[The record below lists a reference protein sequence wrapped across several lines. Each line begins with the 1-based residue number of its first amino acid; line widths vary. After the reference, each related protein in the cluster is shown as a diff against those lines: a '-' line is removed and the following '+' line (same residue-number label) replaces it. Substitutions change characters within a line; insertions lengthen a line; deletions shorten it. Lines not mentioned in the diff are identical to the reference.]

1 MAMMSSFSIRMD
13 SDIKKQSES
22 LYNAL
27 GLNLTTAINVFLR
40 KSIQAGGFPFDVRLD
55 NFNNETVRAIKE
67 ADFITDEIK
76 SGHRKPFCFLG
87 RSKKKLDA
95 MKYKFDYTTQ
105 FKKDYRKL
113 MNQCVLNEVDMV
125 IEKLLTGKPLEKN
138 IGTMH

>member
-1 MAMMSSFSIRMD
+1 M
-13 SDIKKQSES
+13 
-22 LYNAL
+22 
-27 GLNLTTAINVFLR
+27 
-40 KSIQAGGFPFDVRLD
+40 
-55 NFNNETVRAIKE
+55 
-67 ADFITDEIK
+67 
-76 SGHRKPFCFLG
+76 G

-138 IGTMH
+138 KGTMH